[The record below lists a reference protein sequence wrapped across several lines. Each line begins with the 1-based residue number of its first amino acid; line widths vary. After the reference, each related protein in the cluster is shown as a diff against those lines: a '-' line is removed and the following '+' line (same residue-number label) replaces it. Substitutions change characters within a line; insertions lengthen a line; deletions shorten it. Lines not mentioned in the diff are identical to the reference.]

1 MRLIT
6 NSSPC
11 CKSELDL
18 FYSPPTNTSILSSSY
33 VEAHPQTPLTGS
45 EETFSIDIPG
55 SDEYTD
61 LNDIYLSLEVS
72 LSKTD
77 VTLENTSP
85 IGPINNFAH
94 SLFKRIDLSI
104 GHNLTRTIVEIGNS
118 NYSYKAYM
126 LNLLNFGV
134 EAKASWLQSGLY
146 FKDDAGKF
154 DSISLPTST
163 IVKKE
168 GLTSDNNAAI
178 NQNYVLS
185 DNSSCNQG
193 YLDRRQSFLK
203 GKGKVKMI
211 IPIHCDLFQSNK
223 FLISNM
229 GMFFTFAKNS
239 DDFLLMGEAGWNI
252 NIKKATVLARKCQIN
267 ENIKLAHVQA
277 LQLSSLK
284 YPIKQ
289 NRVLTHNISKG
300 TKEYVFA
307 GISTKIPNKII
318 CGLLEDAAYNGSLT
332 KNPFKF
338 EDFGLISITLTV
350 NDKLRFIK
358 IDKANNDFVEG
369 YHSLCEC
376 LNMYRSTGNSINK
389 NDYEAGNCLFC
400 FNLDADKGCE
410 EQFNPLSEGT
420 IGVTLNFKDDLK
432 INLKLVIY
440 MEYDNQLHINN
451 KYKI

>member
-1 MRLIT
+1 MRLLT

-33 VEAHPQTPLTGS
+33 LEAHPQTPLTGS

-318 CGLLEDAAYNGSLT
+318 CGLLEDAAYN
-332 KNPFKF
+332 
-338 EDFGLISITLTV
+338 
-350 NDKLRFIK
+350 
-358 IDKANNDFVEG
+358 
-369 YHSLCEC
+369 
-376 LNMYRSTGNSINK
+376 
-389 NDYEAGNCLFC
+389 
-400 FNLDADKGCE
+400 
-410 EQFNPLSEGT
+410 
-420 IGVTLNFKDDLK
+420 
-432 INLKLVIY
+432 
-440 MEYDNQLHINN
+440 
-451 KYKI
+451 

>member
-61 LNDIYLSLEVS
+61 LNDIYLSLEVI
-72 LSKTD
+72 LSKQDTKF
-77 VTLENTSP
+77 ENTSP
-85 IGPINNFAH
+85 IGPVNNLGH

-134 EAKASWLQSGLY
+134 EAKASWLQSGLF

-154 DSISLPTST
+154 DSVNLPTST

-168 GLTSDNNAAI
+168 GLTGEDNSTI
-178 NQNYVLS
+178 SQNYVLS

-193 YLDRRQSFLK
+193 FLERRKSFLK
-203 GKGKVKMI
+203 GNGKVKMI

-229 GMFFTFAKNS
+229 GMFFTFAKNN
-239 DDFLLMGEAGWNI
+239 DEFLLMGETGWNI

-267 ENIKLAHVQA
+267 ENIKLAHAQA
-277 LQLSSLK
+277 LQISSIK
-284 YPIKQ
+284 YPINLAKKLVSQ
-289 NRVLTHNISKG
+289 LKKIAIFDFESKLTMISLKALIQMINFS
-300 TKEYVFA
+300 KSF
-307 GISTKIPNKII
+307 K
-318 CGLLEDAAYNGSLT
+318 LLL
-332 KNPFKF
+332 
-338 EDFGLISITLTV
+338 
-350 NDKLRFIK
+350 
-358 IDKANNDFVEG
+358 
-369 YHSLCEC
+369 
-376 LNMYRSTGNSINK
+376 
-389 NDYEAGNCLFC
+389 
-400 FNLDADKGCE
+400 FNLLL
-410 EQFNPLSEGT
+410 FN
-420 IGVTLNFKDDLK
+420 
-432 INLKLVIY
+432 
-440 MEYDNQLHINN
+440 
-451 KYKI
+451 